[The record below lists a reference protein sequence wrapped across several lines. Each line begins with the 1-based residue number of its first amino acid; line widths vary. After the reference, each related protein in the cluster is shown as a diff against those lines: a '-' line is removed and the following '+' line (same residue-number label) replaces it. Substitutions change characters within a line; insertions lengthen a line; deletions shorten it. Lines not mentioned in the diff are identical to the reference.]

1 MALTEGECQQ
11 CRVEL
16 GKLKAQYGG
25 AANVPDVAKARLGEL
40 ESALERECS
49 GSGGSEVGA
58 AVVGLGVLG
67 LGVLGVGLLAALVGS
82 SR

>member
-1 MALTEGECQQ
+1 MALPEGECQK
-11 CRVEL
+11 CRLEL
-16 GKLKAQYGG
+16 GQLKARYEG
-25 AANVPDVAKARLGEL
+25 AGAVPDVAKARLGEL

-67 LGVLGVGLLAALVGS
+67 LGVLGVGLLAALLGS